1 MITSAQI
8 QALMP
13 AATKQSIDLY
23 LPEWVILLP
32 KYEVTTLLRLRMYFS
47 QIAHET
53 GQLKRIE
60 ENLNYS
66 APQLMKTWP
75 KRFPNLNTAMKYAR
89 KPQAIANYVYANRGG
104 NGPESSGDGWKNRG
118 RGLIQTTL
126 KNNYLAYSR
135 AIYKDDRCVENPD
148 LLLLPKD
155 AVESSL
161 VFWKNNGLNFHA
173 DREDLVKATRII
185 NGGLN
190 GFDDREKF
198 YNRSKSIFI

>member
-23 LPEWVILLP
+23 LPEWIIFLP
-32 KYEVTTLLRLRMYFS
+32 KYEVTTPLRLRMYFS

-75 KRFPNLNTAMKYAR
+75 KRFSNLNIALKYAR

-118 RGLIQTTL
+118 RGLIQTTF

-161 VFWKNNGLNFHA
+161 FFWKNNGLNFHA